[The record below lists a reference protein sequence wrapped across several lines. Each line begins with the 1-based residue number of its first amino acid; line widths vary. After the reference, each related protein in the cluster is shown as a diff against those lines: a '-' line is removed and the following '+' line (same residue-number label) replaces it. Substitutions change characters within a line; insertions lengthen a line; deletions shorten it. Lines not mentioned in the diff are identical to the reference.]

1 MRFSWKVGVAATGP
15 LPSQVLSRPSFPS
28 SRFAV
33 RELGRQVSLQL
44 MAIGAFGKRGRR
56 SIDLSAVPLP
66 GNNRG
71 SLGTCR
77 CREEWTMDSGC
88 RRLARAEGRVRFI
101 LCNGIPSATRVHRS
115 GPRLLPKARSG
126 QWECVEK
133 AHFPVRHPR
142 KDGPTVQSIRPCPG
156 GGGERGEAPR
166 ISSPSTRCIPQRI
179 ASHRDIFSPCLPSVP
194 TWCMGAVLICRTA
207 EQRLTQPH

>member
-56 SIDLSAVPLP
+56 SMDLSAVPLP

-142 KDGPTVQSIRPCPG
+142 KDGPRVQSIRPCPG
-156 GGGERGEAPR
+156 GGGERG
-166 ISSPSTRCIPQRI
+166 SSQDKLSIDSMHSSAHRI
-179 ASHRDIFSPCLPSVP
+179 ASRHIQSLPPV
-194 TWCMGAVLICRTA
+194 RTYMVHGRGLDL
-207 EQRLTQPH
+207 QNR